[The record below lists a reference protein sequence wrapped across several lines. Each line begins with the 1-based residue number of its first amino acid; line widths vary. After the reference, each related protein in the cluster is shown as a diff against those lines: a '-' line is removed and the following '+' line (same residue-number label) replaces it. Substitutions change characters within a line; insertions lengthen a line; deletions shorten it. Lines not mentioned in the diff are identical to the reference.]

1 MSDKTLKSLGNRLRL
16 WRKSIGKTQ
25 IEFSE
30 LSNIGVAIIR
40 KCESGASMPGGHT
53 LIAFANTGANIH
65 WLLTGEGSMTISS
78 QASIR
83 PYNQKLI
90 DLGIEMAELS
100 DSVCDDIL
108 TELLLRVK
116 SNLQLQRLERSLEA
130 IRKKYPGEQN

>member
-1 MSDKTLKSLGNRLRL
+1 
-16 WRKSIGKTQ
+16 
-25 IEFSE
+25 
-30 LSNIGVAIIR
+30 
-40 KCESGASMPGGHT
+40 
-53 LIAFANTGANIH
+53 
-65 WLLTGEGSMTISS
+65 MTISS

-83 PYNQKLI
+83 SYNQKLI
-90 DLGIEMAELS
+90 DLGIEMAELT